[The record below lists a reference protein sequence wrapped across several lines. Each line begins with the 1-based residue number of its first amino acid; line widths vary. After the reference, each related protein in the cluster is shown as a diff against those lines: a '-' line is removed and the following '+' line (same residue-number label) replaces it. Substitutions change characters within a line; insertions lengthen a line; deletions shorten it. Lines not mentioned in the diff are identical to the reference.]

1 MSEINRMLRQLDQ
14 QEGAGELTLQEAP
27 PSAPVQVAAVPAV
40 APPTS
45 PALAPGEASALA
57 KALHNASAAQ
67 AAAAAS
73 AADEAVAPP
82 TAPGRAPVVK
92 SAARWR
98 LPAMLLVGAGAIGAV
113 VLTDPSFAPALSKL
127 TAVALPAQL
136 TASPGTTPPAL
147 AAAAEPTAAANYTTP
162 TALPGAL
169 HGMLAAAPV
178 HDAERAP
185 TSPAVAA
192 QSTTPALAQTP
203 AQTPPSQVAPAAAA
217 TAQPKPASPATT
229 STPSDNRSVAGNA
242 SPNPGPGLSPS
253 PGVRTTAAGN
263 GGATPALTDSTLARL
278 GTLPPPLL
286 ATPGGRIDKRNLVP
300 SNEQRARTLM
310 QAATELARSGQ
321 RQAALQRAQEA
332 LDIEPGH
339 VPARQLAAV
348 LHHEAGQP
356 ALALGLLRDGV
367 ALEGSPPSLALL
379 LARFLAHQNLG
390 PEALMVLDRHSLNS
404 AEAEG
409 LRAGLLAQQGA
420 YGSALVAYENA
431 LRQQPGQSTWW
442 VGMAVAL
449 ESEGQS
455 ARARQAYAHA
465 RQLGLA
471 QTDLASYVDQRLRAL
486 D

>member
-1 MSEINRMLRQLDQ
+1 
-14 QEGAGELTLQEAP
+14 
-27 PSAPVQVAAVPAV
+27 
-40 APPTS
+40 
-45 PALAPGEASALA
+45 
-57 KALHNASAAQ
+57 
-67 AAAAAS
+67 
-73 AADEAVAPP
+73 
-82 TAPGRAPVVK
+82 
-92 SAARWR
+92 
-98 LPAMLLVGAGAIGAV
+98 
-113 VLTDPSFAPALSKL
+113 
-127 TAVALPAQL
+127 
-136 TASPGTTPPAL
+136 
-147 AAAAEPTAAANYTTP
+147 
-162 TALPGAL
+162 
-169 HGMLAAAPV
+169 
-178 HDAERAP
+178 
-185 TSPAVAA
+185 
-192 QSTTPALAQTP
+192 
-203 AQTPPSQVAPAAAA
+203 
-217 TAQPKPASPATT
+217 
-229 STPSDNRSVAGNA
+229 
-242 SPNPGPGLSPS
+242 
-253 PGVRTTAAGN
+253 
-263 GGATPALTDSTLARL
+263 
-278 GTLPPPLL
+278 
-286 ATPGGRIDKRNLVP
+286 
-300 SNEQRARTLM
+300 M
-310 QAATELARSGQ
+310 QAATDLARSGQ

-356 ALALGLLRDGV
+356 ALALGLLREGV

-390 PEALMVLDRHSLNS
+390 PEALVVLDRHSLNS

>member
-14 QEGAGELTLQEAP
+14 SAGELTLQDAP
-27 PSAPVQVAAVPAV
+27 PSAPVQVAAVPAA

-45 PALAPGEASALA
+45 PALAPAEASALA
-57 KALHNASAAQ
+57 KALHNASTAQ
-67 AAAAAS
+67 AVAAGL
-73 AADEAVAPP
+73 AADEAAAPP
-82 TAPGRAPVVK
+82 TVPGRAPVVK

-113 VLTDPSFAPALSKL
+113 VLTDPSFAPALSKF
-127 TAVALPAQL
+127 TAAALPAPL
-136 TASPGTTPPAL
+136 IASPSTTPPAL
-147 AAAAEPTAAANYTTP
+147 PTAAEPSQAANHTTP
-162 TALPGAL
+162 TALPGAVP
-169 HGMLAAAPV
+169 GTLAAAPV
-178 HDAERAP
+178 HDAERVP

-192 QSTTPALAQTP
+192 QSSTQALAQTP
-203 AQTPPSQVAPAAAA
+203 AQRPPSPVAPAAAA
-217 TAQPKPASPATT
+217 TAQPTSASPAPT
-229 STPSDNRSVAGNA
+229 SATAGN
-242 SPNPGPGLSPS
+242 S
-253 PGVRTTAAGN
+253 
-263 GGATPALTDSTLARL
+263 GGTPALTDSTLARL
-278 GTLPPPLL
+278 GALPPPLL
-286 ATPGGRIDKRNLVP
+286 AIPGGRIDKRNLVP

-310 QAATELARSGQ
+310 QAATDLARSGQ

-356 ALALGLLRDGV
+356 ALALGLLREGV

-390 PEALMVLDRHSLNS
+390 PEALVVLDRHSLNS